1 MTDSTLTSTY
11 PLIGCNWELT
21 LRCPLNCIHCGSR
34 AGKGRTGELS
44 LDECFPVADQL
55 VSLGCKELTMIGG
68 EVFLFKG
75 WDKLSRYLTDNG
87 VAVNIVTN
95 GFKLGESEIEQ
106 IKHAG
111 LVNVGLS
118 IDGMETNHNRI
129 RGRADAFQRLGNS
142 MQRLNTAGI
151 KMNAVTSLMNFN
163 IADLEDI
170 YIFLLEYGV
179 QVWQLQ
185 LVIAMGNMAKRYEF
199 TLNPEQVQQIIQFI
213 RDKNMDRRMVVI
225 AADSI
230 GYFNENETYIRGYSS
245 PICFWGGC
253 AAGLSS
259 VFIDSVGNVKGCGA
273 LYDDVFIEGNVRKTS
288 LIDIWKDPD
297 NFAYNRHFT
306 TELLA
311 GRCKDC
317 EAGDVCR
324 GGCRSANY
332 FTSKSLYS
340 NVFCCRYLDE

>member
-34 AGKGRTGELS
+34 AGNGRTGELS

-129 RGRADAFQRLGNS
+129 RGRTDAFQRLRNS

-306 TELLA
+306 TDLLA

-332 FTSKSLYS
+332 FTSKSLDS